1 MIQRIQQQDR
11 AAFAELFQRYHR
23 PLQSYIGRVVGD
35 AAVAEELGQELFLTV
50 WRDAR
55 RFRGRASV
63 RTWMYRI
70 AYNQAVSW
78 LRKKKPILWDETP
91 ELEGYEPLPEA
102 QALLADQ
109 REKIAA
115 SLAELSPD
123 HRTVIELTFYH
134 QMSYQEI
141 SQVMGCP
148 VGTVKSRMSYA
159 RRYLA
164 AALRRNGV
172 EGR

>member
-1 MIQRIQQQDR
+1 M
-11 AAFAELFQRYHR
+11 
-23 PLQSYIGRVVGD
+23 
-35 AAVAEELGQELFLTV
+35 AVAEELTQELFLVV

-78 LRKKKPILWDETP
+78 LRKKKPVLWEEAPEIESSEPWPET
-91 ELEGYEPLPEA
+91 
-102 QALLADQ
+102 QALLAEQ
-109 REKIAA
+109 REKIVA

-141 SQVMGCP
+141 SQVMDCP

-164 AALRRNGV
+164 AALKRNGV
-172 EGR
+172 EER